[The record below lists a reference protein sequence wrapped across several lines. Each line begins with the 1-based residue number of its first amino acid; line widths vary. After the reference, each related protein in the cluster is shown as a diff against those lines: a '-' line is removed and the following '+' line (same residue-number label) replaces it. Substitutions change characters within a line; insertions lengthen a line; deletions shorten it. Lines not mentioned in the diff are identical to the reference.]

1 MDSTEGSA
9 DVESRQERIVGSAVF
24 HVLPEETKMSPC
36 IGRLGKGI
44 AMSDTLGLKSCLPHL
59 LAE

>member
-1 MDSTEGSA
+1 M
-9 DVESRQERIVGSAVF
+9 GSAVF
-24 HVLPEETKMSPC
+24 HVLPEETKMRPC

-44 AMSDTLGLKSCLPHL
+44 AMSDTPGLKSCLPHL